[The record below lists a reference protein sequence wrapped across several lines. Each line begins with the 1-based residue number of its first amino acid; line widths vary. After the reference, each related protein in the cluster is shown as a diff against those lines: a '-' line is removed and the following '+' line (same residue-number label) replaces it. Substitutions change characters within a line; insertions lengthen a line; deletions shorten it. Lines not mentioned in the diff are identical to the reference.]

1 MLKKILVNE
10 EKHQFGGSGIIHA
23 ARSEQLC
30 GRLADELAGKVQLI
44 YLDPPF
50 GTGGAFEFKDKST
63 VCAYTDALSAN
74 ELTDMMKTIL
84 TACRT
89 LLCASGSL
97 YLHVD
102 YRLSARMRMLLDE
115 IFGEENFMNEIV
127 WSYRSGGRSTRH
139 FSRKHDN
146 ILFYRKT
153 KNAYF
158 NIAATGSPRGST
170 RKNHMKRRADE
181 NGRIYYSIKTGGK
194 EYRYYED
201 DLVFPSDVW
210 DDIEHLHQ
218 RDPERT
224 GFNTQKPLALLK
236 RIISASS
243 KEGDTVLDFFGGS
256 GTTAEAA
263 VVLGRSFI
271 SADCGEASMLCT
283 RRRLI
288 EGAQSTDLFTN
299 NKPFVIRYD
308 CPEAYQKLS
317 RADAFI
323 SLAPADGG
331 FDVRMNRFSDASC
344 SFAAVGSFENGVF
357 CAKDYLTRPSAG
369 DKLFLPNGYALHL
382 VDNRCSQGFFMI
394 SNE

>member
-10 EKHQFGGSGIIHA
+10 ELHQFGGSGVVHA
-23 ARSEQLC
+23 ARSEGLC
-30 GRLADELAGKVQLI
+30 GRLADELEGKVQLI

-63 VCAYTDALSAN
+63 VCAYSDALSIPQ
-74 ELTDMMKTIL
+74 LTSMMRTVL
-84 TACRT
+84 SACHR

-102 YRLSARMRMLLDE
+102 YRLSARMRILLDE
-115 IFGEENFMNEIV
+115 IFGEENFMNEII

-146 ILFYRKT
+146 ILFYRKS
-153 KNAYF
+153 KNVYF
-158 NIAATGSPRGST
+158 NIEATGSLRGSA

-181 NGRIYYSIKTGGK
+181 DGRIYYSIKTGGK

-210 DDIEHLHQ
+210 DDVEHLHQ

-263 VVLGRSFI
+263 ALLGRSFI
-271 SADCGEASMLCT
+271 SVDCGDASLLAT

-288 EGAQSTDLFTN
+288 ESARIKGLFETS
-299 NKPFVIRYD
+299 KTFSILYDQPKIR
-308 CPEAYQKLS
+308 QKLE
-317 RADAFI
+317 
-323 SLAPADGG
+323 APCFVQVSQTLDGHEIT
-331 FDVRMNRFSDASC
+331 FKHKPDSC
-344 SFAAVGSFENGVF
+344 CAFAAAGRLDSGVF
-357 CAKDYLTRPSAG
+357 YAADYLTRPLNG
-369 DKLFLPNGYALHL
+369 EKLFLPDGCALHL
-382 VDNRCSQGFFMI
+382 VDNLCRQGFFI
-394 SNE
+394 PDRRV